1 MCYESASVGYIRR
14 LEAKRRAEIAQ
25 KCDALRLIDEK
36 CKEGGSIYDVLEK
49 ALPGVSL
56 MNEGAADTVR
66 RLLILEGWN
75 NGKS

>member
-1 MCYESASVGYIRR
+1 MCFQGTDLEYLRR

-25 KCDALRLIDEK
+25 KCDALRIVDEK

-66 RLLILEGWN
+66 RLLNLEGWN